1 MDATD
6 YQRLSIKTNIYKDIR
21 EMALGFASEAGEV
34 AGKISK
40 IYRDGNGEW
49 GVEQCDEVA
58 LELGDCCWFI
68 AALAYEI
75 GFDLGTV
82 MDKNIVKLADRAK
95 RGVIGGSGDHR

>member
-6 YQRLSIKTNIYKDIR
+6 YQRLAVDTNIYKDIR

-40 IYRDGNGEW
+40 IYRDNNGEW
-49 GVEQCDEVA
+49 STILSDDVC

-68 AALAYEI
+68 AALCYEL
-75 GFDLGTV
+75 GADLSLV
-82 MDKNIVKLADRAK
+82 MDKNIAKLADRAK